1 MTLAARL
8 SAALLW
14 AVVGAAPPPPP
25 PVPSAPIQ
33 LTRQAARWTG
43 IGGTDGLADH
53 TADYFVI
60 SGELRNVGRMP
71 IAYVKLRF
79 ELLDHD
85 GAVVASEYGYNHRAE
100 DLRGPDYED
109 GRVSRAAL
117 HIPPLAPGKRDSF
130 RMLFIRGQIPPFD
143 HWRVRILE
151 AAPAP

>member
-1 MTLAARL
+1 MTLSARL

-14 AVVGAAPPPPP
+14 AAVGAAPPQPTPAASP
-25 PVPSAPIQ
+25 AIH

-43 IGGTDGLADH
+43 IGGTDALADH
-53 TADYFVI
+53 TQDYFVI
-60 SGELRNVGRMP
+60 SGELQNVGRAP

-79 ELLDHD
+79 ELLDRD
-85 GAVVASEYGYNHRAE
+85 GTVIASEYGYNHRAE

-117 HIPPLAPGKRDSF
+117 HIPPLAAGERDSF
-130 RMLFIRGQIPPFD
+130 RMLFIRSQIRPFD
-143 HWRVRILE
+143 HWRVRVLD